1 MSGYLLALI
10 VVLAFNAGW
19 VGCAVFGAATEHACR
34 RGTVDLS
41 AAAARGEL
49 RHLAAVKEDEPA

>member
-19 VGCAVFGAATEHACR
+19 VGCAVFGAVMESDR

-41 AAAARGEL
+41 VAAARGEL